1 MFGICVDEGGIY
13 RHVMFI
19 CRWHRHVE
27 WGEMNQRTALA
38 REQIAETRI
47 LETDIDANFAAIGQT
62 STFWTTAS
70 NKNEDMLEL
79 SLPDELIWN
88 ELKEVRHE

>member
-1 MFGICVDEGGIY
+1 M
-13 RHVMFI
+13 
-19 CRWHRHVE
+19 
-27 WGEMNQRTALA
+27 
-38 REQIAETRI
+38 AETRR
-47 LETDIDANFAAIGQT
+47 LETDIEANFAAIGQT

-88 ELKEVRHE
+88 ELKEVGYE

>member
-1 MFGICVDEGGIY
+1 MFGIYVDEGGIY
-13 RHVMFI
+13 RHVMVI

-47 LETDIDANFAAIGQT
+47 LETDIDAN
-62 STFWTTAS
+62 
-70 NKNEDMLEL
+70 
-79 SLPDELIWN
+79 
-88 ELKEVRHE
+88 LKGLG